1 MKSYNIL
8 SKILGI
14 FLLLLGAMSLVTGI
28 WIILTNGLGMP
39 LSWMENTVF
48 GSYLIPG
55 LIMAIIIGGF
65 NFTAGILLLLK
76 RKFAIEITASAG
88 FALLIWIFTEMYLI
102 RTSIFLQTIFF
113 IVGIIILIA
122 AMFLIRFKGQLKK

>member
-1 MKSYNIL
+1 MESYNIL

-122 AMFLIRFKGQLKK
+122 AMFLIRLEGQLKK

>member
-122 AMFLIRFKGQLKK
+122 AMFLIRFEGQLKK